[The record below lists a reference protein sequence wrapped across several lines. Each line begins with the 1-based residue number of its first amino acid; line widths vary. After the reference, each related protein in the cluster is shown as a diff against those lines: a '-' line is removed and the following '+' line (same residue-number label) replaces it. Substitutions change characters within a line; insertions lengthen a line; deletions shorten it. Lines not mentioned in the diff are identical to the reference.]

1 VHILRSCATAHKVRG
16 MTSAYETG
24 AVPPVLLRH
33 RLRIAREFAGLEQ
46 EELAAL
52 MGVSRKTVGNTET
65 GRVKPRPITLRAW
78 AFHCGVPLAWIED
91 GGAEPHPPGGDLE
104 TGATSPLD
112 PQIVEIPRRARVLV
126 VDDDGT
132 LNEEATRQLTP
143 LTQPGKHVTLRL
155 TADYATDCA
164 TGDYDVT
171 LSHRAWWLPSLEPV
185 AA

>member
-1 VHILRSCATAHKVRG
+1 

-46 EELAAL
+46 EELAML

-78 AFHCGVPLAWIED
+78 AFHCGVPLGWLEGGD
-91 GGAEPHPPGGDLE
+91 VTSHPPEGGASARTD
-104 TGATSPLD
+104 TSPLD
-112 PQIVEIPRRARVLV
+112 DYRIVDIPRRARVLV
-126 VDDDGT
+126 VGDDGT
-132 LNEEATRQLTP
+132 LNEDATRQLADV
-143 LTQPGKHVTLRL
+143 TQSDQTVASVTLRL
-155 TADYATDCA
+155 TAECSAIELQGTA
-164 TGDYDVT
+164 DVT
-171 LSHRAWWLPSLEPV
+171 LSHRAWWLPSLERV